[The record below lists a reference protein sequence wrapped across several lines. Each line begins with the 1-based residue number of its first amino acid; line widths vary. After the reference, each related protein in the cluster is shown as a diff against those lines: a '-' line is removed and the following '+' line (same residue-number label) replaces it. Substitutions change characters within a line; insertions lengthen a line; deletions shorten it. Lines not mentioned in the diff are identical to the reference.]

1 MSGDVLFILEVLL
14 FKNITMSDFS
24 LFFSV
29 FWGAW
34 VHIRSIP
41 MVFGT
46 PADGPEP

>member
-1 MSGDVLFILEVLL
+1 MNQSLKQKKKN
-14 FKNITMSDFS
+14 KNITMSDFS

-29 FWGAW
+29 FWGVR